1 MRRTSPS
8 LALAA
13 LLTACSTLPSG
24 DEKANHSSHTLGPA
38 QAGIK
43 VVHFSAPW

>member
-1 MRRTSPS
+1 MRRTPPA

-13 LLTACSTLPSG
+13 LLTACATMPSG
-24 DEKANHSSHTLGPA
+24 DGKANHSSHTLGPA
-38 QAGIK
+38 QARIK